1 MSHATATA
9 IRGATESV
17 TIDVSSGRAAYAH
30 RLAFFFGGGVHS
42 LRLTDSLS
50 ALLHHSSHSE
60 IQLAGNSVDNITQTM
75 KDAFSDPLPL
85 SEMIRV
91 TFITGAGKLGRQRY
105 DDGAPKS
112 VTSTLR
118 ELGYEEDRGAS
129 CVVECGGTFKSQHD
143 TGKNLKTIVVF
154 PKISGAGGL
163 SGGMAG
169 LSVDDVQDESTSLL
183 PSGTPAH
190 MVAASSM
197 GVFERNWKPKCLA
210 WTQKRGC
217 LRALESVREMLDE
230 LDQILLRGSPLSEQ
244 EQHLFDAVSRDDLE
258 KKEAIVKKEMASQVE
273 AGQITKEEKELL
285 LLLCQDKVETLKGEV
300 DEAMREGKS
309 KKTAKFVAMR
319 DKAMARQEM
328 LEKITPVPP
337 HKLKHEPE
345 IQKLRAEM
353 RPLQKLEDSAKG
365 RLLSVKETTQLGRKD
380 EILAEIEELE
390 EASRGW
396 FEEDDAFSARVEYW
410 QKVAKGR
417 QAKKSGTGKMA
428 SGGGGGGGGGFKTA
442 GKATK
447 YILPGQ
453 KKTGW
458 AKPAVAKKK
467 PAGGSV
473 FSAMMMDDS
482 DSD

>member
-1 MSHATATA
+1 M
-9 IRGATESV
+9 V
-17 TIDVSSGRAAYAH
+17 PVGRPPSC
-30 RLAFFFGGGVHS
+30 LFFGGGVHS
-42 LRLTDSLS
+42 LTKGWPSLALTHSLS
-50 ALLHHSSHSE
+50 LSCIIPS
-60 IQLAGNSVDNITQTM
+60 QLAGNSVDNITQTM

-105 DDGAPKS
+105 DEAAPKT

-129 CVVECGGTFKSQHD
+129 CVVECGGSYKLQHD
-143 TGKNLKTIVVF
+143 TGKNLKTVVVF
-154 PKISGAGGL
+154 PFVSGAGGL
-163 SGGMAG
+163 NGGMAG
-169 LSVDDVQDESTSLL
+169 LSVDDAQDEPSTSLL
-183 PSGTPAH
+183 PSGTPEH

-197 GVFERNWKPKCLA
+197 GVFERNWKPKCAA
-210 WTQKRGC
+210 WSQKRGC
-217 LRALESVREMLDE
+217 LRALESVRETLDE
-230 LDQILLRGSPLSEQ
+230 LDQKLLQGTPLSDPEQ
-244 EQHLFDAVSRDDLE
+244 DLYDAVSADDLQ

-273 AGQITKEEKELL
+273 AGQITKEERELL
-285 LLLCQDKVETLKGEV
+285 LLLCQDKIETLKGEV
-300 DEAMREGKS
+300 DEAVREGKS

-396 FEEDDAFSARVEYW
+396 FEEDDAFNARLAYW
-410 QKVAKGR
+410 RNVAKGR
-417 QAKKSGTGKMA
+417 QAKKSGTGKTA

-458 AKPAVAKKK
+458 AKPAAAKKK

>member
-1 MSHATATA
+1 
-9 IRGATESV
+9 
-17 TIDVSSGRAAYAH
+17 
-30 RLAFFFGGGVHS
+30 
-42 LRLTDSLS
+42 
-50 ALLHHSSHSE
+50 
-60 IQLAGNSVDNITQTM
+60 M

-105 DDGAPKS
+105 DAGAQKAL
-112 VTSTLR
+112 TSTLR

-129 CVVECGGTFKSQHD
+129 CVVECGGSFKSQHD

-154 PKISGAGGL
+154 PKISGAGGGL
-163 SGGMAG
+163 NGGMAG
-169 LSVDDVQDESTSLL
+169 LSVDDAQDESSISLL
-183 PSGTPAH
+183 PSGTPEH

-210 WTQKRGC
+210 WSQKRGC

-230 LDQILLRGSPLSEQ
+230 LDQSLLRGNPLSEQ
-244 EQHLFDAVSRDDLE
+244 EQDLYDAVSRDDLE

-273 AGQITKEEKELL
+273 AGNITKEEKELL
-285 LLLCQDKVETLKGEV
+285 LLLCQDRVETLKGEV
-300 DEAMREGKS
+300 DEAVREGKP
-309 KKTAKFVAMR
+309 KKTAKFVALR

-396 FEEDDAFSARVEYW
+396 FEEDDAFHARVEYW
-410 QKVAKGR
+410 RKVAEGR
-417 QAKKSGTGKMA
+417 QAKKSGTGKTA
-428 SGGGGGGGGGFKTA
+428 SGGGGGGGGFKTA
-442 GKATK
+442 GKSTK

-458 AKPAVAKKK
+458 AKPAAAKKK
-467 PAGGSV
+467 PTGGSV

>member
-1 MSHATATA
+1 M
-9 IRGATESV
+9 
-17 TIDVSSGRAAYAH
+17 
-30 RLAFFFGGGVHS
+30 
-42 LRLTDSLS
+42 
-50 ALLHHSSHSE
+50 HHP
-60 IQLAGNSVDNITQTM
+60 IPKYQLAGNSVDNITQTM

-169 LSVDDVQDESTSLL
+169 LSVDNAQDESTSLL
-183 PSGTPAH
+183 PSGPEH

-319 DKAMARQEM
+319 DKAMGRQEM

-396 FEEDDAFSARVEYW
+396 FEEDDAFNARVEYW

-428 SGGGGGGGGGFKTA
+428 SVGGGGGGGGGGFKTA

-458 AKPAVAKKK
+458 AKPAAAKKK

>member
-1 MSHATATA
+1 M
-9 IRGATESV
+9 
-17 TIDVSSGRAAYAH
+17 
-30 RLAFFFGGGVHS
+30 L
-42 LRLTDSLS
+42 SLS
-50 ALLHHSSHSE
+50 LSCIMHHPIPKS
-60 IQLAGNSVDNITQTM
+60 QLAGNSVDNITQTM

-105 DDGAPKS
+105 SEGASKA

-129 CVVECGGTFKSQHD
+129 CVVECGGSFKSQHD

-154 PKISGAGGL
+154 PKISGAGGGL
-163 SGGMAG
+163 NGGMAG
-169 LSVDDVQDESTSLL
+169 LSVDDAQDESSISLL
-183 PSGTPAH
+183 PSGTPEH

-210 WTQKRGC
+210 WSQKRGC

-230 LDQILLRGSPLSEQ
+230 LDQSLLRGNPLSEQ
-244 EQHLFDAVSRDDLE
+244 EQHLYDAVSRDDLE

-273 AGQITKEEKELL
+273 AGGITKEEKELL
-285 LLLCQDKVETLKGEV
+285 LLLCQDKVETLKKEV
-300 DEAMREGKS
+300 DEAVREGKS
-309 KKTAKFVAMR
+309 KKTAKFVALR

-396 FEEDDAFSARVEYW
+396 FEEDDAFHARVDYW
-410 QKVAKGR
+410 RKVAKGR
-417 QAKKSGTGKMA
+417 QAKKSGTGKTA
-428 SGGGGGGGGGFKTA
+428 SGGGGAGGGGFKTA
-442 GKATK
+442 GKTTK

-458 AKPAVAKKK
+458 AKPAAAKKK

>member
-1 MSHATATA
+1 M
-9 IRGATESV
+9 
-17 TIDVSSGRAAYAH
+17 
-30 RLAFFFGGGVHS
+30 
-42 LRLTDSLS
+42 
-50 ALLHHSSHSE
+50 HHPIPKS
-60 IQLAGNSVDNITQTM
+60 QLAGNSVDNITQTM

-105 DDGAPKS
+105 SEGASKA

-129 CVVECGGTFKSQHD
+129 CVVECGGSFKSQHD

-154 PKISGAGGL
+154 PQISGAGSGL
-163 SGGMAG
+163 NGGMAG
-169 LSVDDVQDESTSLL
+169 LSVDDAQDESSISLL
-183 PSGTPAH
+183 PSGTPEH

-210 WTQKRGC
+210 WSQKRGC

-230 LDQILLRGSPLSEQ
+230 LDQSLLRGNPLSEQ
-244 EQHLFDAVSRDDLE
+244 EQHLYDAVSRDDLE

-273 AGQITKEEKELL
+273 AGGITKEEKELL
-285 LLLCQDKVETLKGEV
+285 LLLCQDKVETLKKEV
-300 DEAMREGKS
+300 DEAVREGKS
-309 KKTAKFVAMR
+309 KKTAKFVALR

-396 FEEDDAFSARVEYW
+396 FEEDDAFHARVDYW
-410 QKVAKGR
+410 RKVAKGR
-417 QAKKSGTGKMA
+417 QAKKSGTGKTA
-428 SGGGGGGGGGFKTA
+428 SGGGGAGGGGFKTA
-442 GKATK
+442 GKTTK

-458 AKPAVAKKK
+458 AKPAAAKKK